1 MKITKT
7 FFKSEIEISKEELEF
22 LIISPLGKTALAQ
35 EATGSILILIKELIK

>member
-22 LIISPLGKTALAQ
+22 LIISPLGKIALVQ
-35 EATGSILILIKELIK
+35 EATASIWILIKKLIK